1 MVRTQV
7 QLTEKQANTLKNLAA
22 SRYLSIAELIRQ
34 AVDTFI
40 KSSSGIDIEERKKKA
55 LEIAGRF
62 RSGKHDVS
70 SKHDNYLSEAFRK

>member
-7 QLTEKQANTLKNLAA
+7 QLTEKQVNTLKNLAA

-34 AVDTFI
+34 AVDTLI
-40 KSSSGIDIEERKKKA
+40 KSSSEIDVEERKKRA
-55 LEIAGRF
+55 IEIAGKF
-62 RSGKHDVS
+62 RSGKHDIS